1 MQKLFGIAT
10 DTLATYNGIFFAIA
24 IGILIVLALRN
35 PILAKMGI
43 RNIHR
48 RPAQSL
54 LIIIGLMLS
63 TVIIGASLGIGDTV
77 YHSIRITALESV
89 GHIDETIESPLR
101 RSSTARYF
109 PEGSIE
115 KFEDIFAG
123 DDRVDGIIS
132 RIGTSLPVMN
142 PATNKSE
149 SRMTIRGYASDK
161 QDGFGTITSISDDK
175 SIRLSDLNS
184 DQVILNKNASE
195 VLGATVGDLIYIY
208 SAVGVKSYQVI
219 FLAQHGG
226 LASGGDTNLALM
238 TLQQAQELTG
248 KQGLIDWIGISNR
261 GGIEDSLDASEEVS
275 RILRVSLIDK
285 SVASEIAK
293 IIANHEVFNHLDA
306 HVNKLKTDPTFKR
319 ENPLEDDILRDIEI
333 ILAEISQGNY
343 SSELYLGSIADQ
355 SNLSSILGIISEDD
369 SLEEYGSEIGS
380 LLPRLNELN
389 VNEWKAFSLRI
400 ADMVGTSI
408 TTLFTI
414 FGSFS
419 IIVGLLLIFLVMV
432 LLASSR
438 STEMGMARAVGLK
451 RRHLIQMFTF
461 EGSMYALFAALIG
474 TGLGALTSTILV
486 GLLQRAVGGD
496 EVWAITMSFTAKSM
510 WIAFSSGFLLTLI
523 TIVISSYRVS
533 KLNIVVA
540 IRGLSEEFIQNPRVT
555 WREYFTLVFVGLLGP
570 LYVLTS
576 LRSGIS
582 LIKLFELLKSILLW
596 PFSIFRQILRLLTSV
611 LTQGW
616 VLIIL
621 GILMHRLGMNLDN
634 GTLFTVG
641 VSMSIIGLGIT
652 LRKILAR
659 TNMPWR
665 TVNRI
670 AATLEGGLL
679 CLFWGVPFDAF
690 DAYTGKLITT
700 PDIFVLGGVAQIG
713 SAVWLV
719 MNNSEILLGIS
730 NRTLGRL
737 SGLQATFKTAIA
749 YPVAAPFRTGLT
761 VSMFGLVIFT
771 LMIFAVLNNINN
783 VAREQP
789 DRVTGGY
796 DIVASVNPEFS
807 ITAREFRDGISSV
820 SELSVEEFE
829 VIAQSTDIPS
839 IAREIGGKDQRF
851 SNLTIRSVDDT
862 YLDSTLLQFIRFHP
876 DYIGND
882 RSVWDAL
889 SENTN
894 LAVISNAALPTND
907 PFGPQSSGLKLST
920 IETDSEADYWPEDG
934 IQLELL
940 PVQGGRDAINVE
952 VIGILDSLAD
962 ELDWTSS
969 VYIVTGGSIAK
980 EVMPEITGYDTYSM
994 MLSESSDASAL
1005 VPYIETAFIERGM
1018 EAVSTID
1025 QIERGLEQGDAFN
1038 QLFQGFMGLGLVVGV
1053 IAIGVLSIRSVVE
1066 RRQTIGT
1073 MRAIGYRARMVWLSF
1088 LLESLYITFLG
1099 IVLGLGLGALTSWN
1113 IFNEIAKEVEGI
1125 RYSIPWLNVMIIVG
1139 ITVFFALLSSFLPS
1153 KQASRIYPAEA
1164 LRYE

>member
-10 DTLATYNGIFFAIA
+10 DTIATYNGIFFAIV
-24 IGILIVLALRN
+24 IGILIVLAFRN
-35 PILAKMGI
+35 PILARMGI
-43 RNIHR
+43 RNIPR

-77 YHSIRITALESV
+77 YHSIRIVALESV

-101 RSSTARYF
+101 RFSIARYF
-109 PEGSIE
+109 PEESVQ
-115 KFEDIFAG
+115 KFEDIFRE
-123 DDRVDGIIS
+123 DERVDGIIS
-132 RIGTSLPVMN
+132 RIGTSLPVTN
-142 PATNKSE
+142 PSTNKSE
-149 SRMTIRGYASDK
+149 SRMTIRGYAADK
-161 QDGFGTITSISDDK
+161 QDGFGDITAASGGAVK
-175 SIRLSDLNS
+175 RLADLN
-184 DQVILNKNASE
+184 DGEVILNQNASS
-195 VLGATVGDLIYIY
+195 VLGASIGDSIKIY
-208 SAVGVKSYQVI
+208 SPGGIQSYEVVFI
-219 FLAQHGG
+219 AQHGG
-226 LASGGDTNLALM
+226 LASGGDTNLVLM
-238 TLQQAQELTG
+238 TLDQAQDLTG
-248 KQGLIDWIGISNR
+248 RQGFIDWIGISNL

-285 SVASEIAK
+285 TVASEIAK
-293 IIANHEVFNHLDA
+293 IIANEEVFNHLDA
-306 HVNKLKTDPTFKR
+306 HINKLKTDPAFKR
-319 ENPLEDDILRDIEI
+319 ENPLGDDVLIDVEI
-333 ILAEISQGNY
+333 ILSEISQGNY

-355 SNLSSILGIISEDD
+355 SNLASILGIIGENDA
-369 SLEEYGSEIGS
+369 LEGFGSAIGS
-380 LLPRLNELN
+380 LMPKLNELD
-389 VNEWKAFSLRI
+389 VNEYKSFALRI
-400 ADMVGTSI
+400 ADTVGTSI

-419 IIVGLLLIFLVMV
+419 IIVGLLLIFLIMV

-438 STEMGMARAVGLK
+438 STEMGMARAIGLK
-451 RRHLIQMFTF
+451 RRHLVQMFTF
-461 EGSMYALFAALIG
+461 EGVLYALFAALIG
-474 TGLGALTSTILV
+474 TGLGALISIILV

-496 EVWAITMSFTAKSM
+496 DWAITMSFTAKSM
-510 WIAFSSGFLLTLI
+510 WIAFSSGFLLTLV

-540 IRGLSEEFIQNPRVT
+540 IRGLSEEFIQNPKVT
-555 WREYFTLVFVGLLGP
+555 WAEYFKVLVIGLLGP
-570 LYVLTS
+570 LYVLIS
-576 LRSGIS
+576 FRNGIS
-582 LIKLFELLKSILLW
+582 VSKLTALVKSTLLW
-596 PFSIFRQILRLLTSV
+596 PISIARQVLRILASV
-611 LTQGW
+611 LSQGW
-616 VLIIL
+616 ILIIL
-621 GILMHRLGMNLDN
+621 GIVIHRSGMNLDN
-634 GTLFTVG
+634 GTLFSVG

-659 TNMPWR
+659 FNISSRPA
-665 TVNRI
+665 NRI

-679 CLFWGVPFDAF
+679 CLFWGVPFDAVES
-690 DAYTGKLITT
+690 YTGKLDTT

-807 ITAREFRDGISSV
+807 ITAEEFRDGISGL
-820 SELSVEEFE
+820 SELDLNEFE

-839 IAREIGGKDQRF
+839 IAREIDGDTQSF
-851 SNLTIRSVDDT
+851 SNLKIRSVDDT
-862 YLDSTLLQFIRFHP
+862 YLESTLLQFVRVHP
-876 DYIGND
+876 DYRGND
-882 RSVWDAL
+882 RLVWDAL
-889 SENTN
+889 SQNTS
-894 LAVISNAALPTND
+894 LAVINNAALPTTD
-907 PFGPQSSGLKLST
+907 PFGPQSSGLKLSS
-920 IETDSEADYWPEDG
+920 IATDSEENYWPEDG
-934 IQLELL
+934 IKLEIL
-940 PVQGGRDAINVE
+940 PIQGDGNSTTTE

-962 ELDWTSS
+962 ERDWGSS
-969 VYIVTGGSIAK
+969 VYIVTGAEIANQ
-980 EVMPEITGYDTYSM
+980 VMPEITGYDTYSI
-994 MLSESSDASAL
+994 MLSESAVASDV

-1053 IAIGVLSIRSVVE
+1053 IAIGVLSIRAVVE

-1113 IFNEIAKEVEGI
+1113 IFNEISKEVEGI
-1125 RYSIPWLNVMIIVG
+1125 RYSIPWLNVLVIVG
-1139 ITVFFALLSSFLPS
+1139 ITLFFALLSSFLPS

>member
-10 DTLATYNGIFFAIA
+10 DTIATYNGIFFAIA
-24 IGILIVLALRN
+24 IGVLIVLAIRN

-43 RNIHR
+43 RNIPR

-77 YHSIRITALESV
+77 YHSIRIVALESV

-101 RSSTARYF
+101 RFSIARYF
-109 PEGSIE
+109 PEESVQ
-115 KFEDIFAG
+115 KFEDIFRE
-123 DDRVDGIIS
+123 DERVDGIIS

-142 PATNKSE
+142 PSTNKSE
-149 SRMTIRGYASDK
+149 SRMTIRGYAADK
-161 QDGFGTITSISDDK
+161 QDGFGDITAASGGAVK
-175 SIRLSDLNS
+175 RLADLRDN
-184 DQVILNKNASE
+184 QIILNQNASS
-195 VLGATVGDLIYIY
+195 VLGASIGDSINIY
-208 SAVGVKSYQVI
+208 SPGGIQPYEVVFI
-219 FLAQHGG
+219 AQHGG
-226 LASGGDTNLALM
+226 LASGGDTNLVLM
-238 TLQQAQELTG
+238 TLDQAQDLTG
-248 KQGLIDWIGISNR
+248 RQGVIDWIGISNL

-275 RILRVSLIDK
+275 RILRISLIDRV
-285 SVASEIAK
+285 VASEIAK
-293 IIANHEVFNHLDA
+293 IIANEEVFNHLDA
-306 HVNKLKTDPTFKR
+306 HINKLKTDSAFKR
-319 ENPLEDDILRDIEI
+319 ENPIGDEVLIDIEV
-333 ILAEISQGNY
+333 ILSEISQGNY
-343 SSELYLGSIADQ
+343 SSDLYLGSIADQ
-355 SNLSSILGIISEDD
+355 SNLASILGIIGENDA
-369 SLEEYGSEIGS
+369 LEGFGSAIGS
-380 LLPRLNELN
+380 LMPRLNELD
-389 VNEWKAFSLRI
+389 VNEYKSFALRI
-400 ADMVGTSI
+400 ADTVGTSI

-419 IIVGLLLIFLVMV
+419 IIVGLLLIFLIMV

-438 STEMGMARAVGLK
+438 STEMGMARAIGLK
-451 RRHLIQMFTF
+451 RRHLVQMFTF
-461 EGSMYALFAALIG
+461 EGTLYALFAALIG
-474 TGLGALTSTILV
+474 TALGALISIILV

-496 EVWAITMSFTAKSM
+496 DWAITMSFTAKSM
-510 WIAFSSGFLLTLI
+510 WIAFSSGFLLTLL

-540 IRGLSEEFIQNPRVT
+540 IRGLSEEFIQNPKVT
-555 WREYFTLVFVGLLGP
+555 WAEYFKVLVIGLLGP
-570 LYVLTS
+570 LYVL
-576 LRSGIS
+576 IS
-582 LIKLFELLKSILLW
+582 FRNGLSIFKLLELLKSTLLW
-596 PFSIFRQILRLLTSV
+596 PISIARQVFRILVSV
-611 LTQGW
+611 LSQGW

-621 GILMHRLGMNLDN
+621 GILMHRWGMNLDN
-634 GTLFTVG
+634 GTVFSVG

-659 TNMPWR
+659 FNVSSRPA
-665 TVNRI
+665 NRI

-679 CLFWGVPFDAF
+679 CLFWGVPFDAVE
-690 DAYTGKLITT
+690 AYSGKLDTT

-807 ITAREFRDGISSV
+807 ITVEEFRDGISGM
-820 SELSVEEFE
+820 SELDLNEFE

-839 IAREIGGKDQRF
+839 IAREVDGDIQRF
-851 SNLTIRSVDDT
+851 ASLKIRSVDGA
-862 YLDSTLLQFIRFHP
+862 YLDNTLLQFIRVHP
-876 DYIGND
+876 DYRGSD
-882 RSVWDAL
+882 RLVWDAL

-894 LAVISNAALPTND
+894 LAVINNAALPTSD
-907 PFGPQSSGLKLST
+907 PFGPQSSGLKLSS
-920 IETDSEADYWPEDG
+920 IATDSEDNYWPEDG
-934 IQLELL
+934 IKLEIM
-940 PVQGGRDAINVE
+940 PVQGDGDSTNIE

-962 ELDWTSS
+962 EQDWRSS
-969 VYIVTGGSIAK
+969 VYIVTGA
-980 EVMPEITGYDTYSM
+980 EVANQVMPEITDYDTYSI
-994 MLSESSDASAL
+994 MLSESAVASDL

-1053 IAIGVLSIRSVVE
+1053 IAIGVLSIRAVVE

-1088 LLESLYITFLG
+1088 LLESLYITLLG

-1113 IFNEIAKEVEGI
+1113 IFNEISKEVEGI
-1125 RYSIPWLNVMIIVG
+1125 RYSIPWINVFVIVG
-1139 ITVFFALLSSFLPS
+1139 ITLFFALLSSYLPS
-1153 KQASRIYPAEA
+1153 KQASKIYPAEA

>member
-1 MQKLFGIAT
+1 MQKLFGLAT
-10 DTLATYNGIFFAIA
+10 DTIATYNGIFFGIA
-24 IGILIVLALRN
+24 VGILIVLALRN
-35 PILAKMGI
+35 PILARMGV
-43 RNIHR
+43 RNIPR
-48 RPAQSL
+48 RPAQSV

-101 RSSTARYF
+101 RFSIARYF
-109 PEGSIE
+109 PEDTTE
-115 KFEDIFAG
+115 KFEDIFQG

-132 RIGTSLPVMN
+132 RIGTSLPVLN
-142 PATNKSE
+142 PSTNKSE
-149 SRMTIRGYASDK
+149 SRMTIRGYAADK
-161 QDGFGTITSISDDK
+161 KDGFGEITAVSGGSVK
-175 SIRLSDLNS
+175 RLQELRSGE
-184 DQVILNKNASE
+184 VILNENAASG
-195 VLGATVGDLIYIY
+195 LSADVGDYIDIY
-208 SAVGVKSYQVI
+208 STRGIKSYEVVFI
-219 FLAQHGG
+219 AQHGG
-226 LASGGDTNLALM
+226 LASGGDTNLVLM
-238 TLQQAQELTG
+238 TLEQAQELTG
-248 KQGLIDWIGISNR
+248 KQGFIDWIGISNQ
-261 GGIEDSLDASEEVS
+261 GGIEDSLDASEEVA
-275 RILRVSLIDK
+275 RILRVSLIDRF
-285 SVASEIAK
+285 VASEIAK
-293 IIANHEVFNHLDA
+293 IIANEEVSNHLEG
-306 HVNKLKTDPTFKR
+306 HINKIKTDPSFKR
-319 ENPLEDDILRDIEI
+319 ENPLDDDILADVEV
-333 ILAEISQGNY
+333 ILSEISQSNY

-355 SNLSSILGIISEDD
+355 SNLASILSIIGEDD
-369 SLEEYGSEIGS
+369 SLEEFGAAIGS
-380 LLPRLNELN
+380 LMPRLNELN
-389 VNEWKAFSLRI
+389 VSQYKSYALRI
-400 ADMVGTSI
+400 ADTVGTSI

-419 IIVGLLLIFLVMV
+419 IIVGLLLIFLIMV

-438 STEMGMARAVGLK
+438 STEMGMARAIGLK
-451 RRHLIQMFTF
+451 RRHLVQMFTF
-461 EGSMYALFAALIG
+461 EGVLYALIAALIG
-474 TGLGALTSTILV
+474 TALGALISTILV

-496 EVWAITMSFTAKSM
+496 DWAITMSFTAKSM
-510 WIAFSSGFLLTLI
+510 WIAFSSGFLLTLV

-540 IRGLSEEFIQNPRVT
+540 IRGLSEEFIQSPKVT
-555 WREYFTLVFVGLLGP
+555 WVEYFKLVIIGLLGP
-570 LYVLTS
+570 LYVLMS
-576 LRSGIS
+576 FRDGIS
-582 LIKLFELLKSILLW
+582 ISKLFALGKSTLLW
-596 PFSIFRQILRLLTSV
+596 PISIVRQIFRILASV

-621 GILMHRLGMNLDN
+621 GIAIHRLGMNLDN
-634 GTLFTVG
+634 GTLFSVG

-652 LRKILAR
+652 LRRILAR
-659 TNMPWR
+659 FNISPR
-665 TVNRI
+665 PANRI
-670 AATLEGGLL
+670 AATLEGVLL

-690 DAYTGKLITT
+690 EAYSGRLDTT

-719 MNNSEILLGIS
+719 MNNSEVLLGIS
-730 NRTLGRL
+730 NRTLGRV

-789 DRVTGGY
+789 DRVTGGF

-807 ITAREFRDGISSV
+807 ITAEEFRDGISDV
-820 SELSVEEFE
+820 SELDLNQFE
-829 VIAQSTDIPS
+829 VIAQSADIPS
-839 IAREIGGKDQRF
+839 IAREVEGDGQRF
-851 SNLTIRSVDDT
+851 SNLTIRSVDDV
-862 YLDSTLLQFIRFHP
+862 YLDNTMLQFIRVHP

-882 RSVWDAL
+882 RVVWDGL
-889 SENTN
+889 SENGN
-894 LAVISNAALPTND
+894 LAVISNAALATND
-907 PFGPQSSGLKLST
+907 PFGPQASGLKLSS
-920 IETDSEADYWPEDG
+920 IATDSDDNYWPENG
-934 IQLELL
+934 IRLELL
-940 PVQGGRDAINVE
+940 PVQGDGDTTVVE

-962 ELDWTSS
+962 ERDWGSS
-969 VYIVTGGSIAK
+969 VYIVTGSSVASM
-980 EVMPEITGYDTYSM
+980 VMPEVTGYDTYSI
-994 MLSESSDASAL
+994 MLSESADASSL
-1005 VPYIETAFIERGM
+1005 IPYIQTAFIERGM

-1053 IAIGVLSIRSVVE
+1053 IAIGVLSIRAVVE

-1125 RYSIPWLNVMIIVG
+1125 SYSIPWINVLVIVG
-1139 ITVFFALLSSFLPS
+1139 ITLFFALLSSFLPS
-1153 KQASRIYPAEA
+1153 KQASKIYPAEA

>member
-10 DTLATYNGIFFAIA
+10 DTIATYNGMFFAVA

-35 PILAKMGI
+35 PILARMGI
-43 RNIHR
+43 RNIPR

-89 GHIDETIESPLR
+89 GHIDETVESPLR
-101 RSSTARYF
+101 RFSIARYF
-109 PEGSIE
+109 PEDNID
-115 KFEDIFAG
+115 KFEDIFRG
-123 DDRVDGIIS
+123 DERVDGIIS

-142 PATNKSE
+142 PRTNKSE
-149 SRMTIRGYASDK
+149 SRMTIRGYAADK
-161 QDGFGTITSISDDK
+161 QDGFGTITSTADDK
-175 SIRLSDLNS
+175 SIRLLDLNK
-184 DQVILNKNASE
+184 DQVILNKNASD
-195 VLGATVGDLIYIY
+195 VLGAKVGDLIDVY
-208 SAVGVKSYQVI
+208 SAGGINSYHVVFI
-219 FLAQHGG
+219 AQHGG
-226 LASGGDTNLALM
+226 LASGGGTKLVLM
-238 TLQQAQELTG
+238 TLEQAQELTG
-248 KQGLIDWIGISNR
+248 RQGVIDWIGISNL
-261 GGIEDSLDASEEVS
+261 GGIEDSLDASEEVA

-293 IIANHEVFNHLDA
+293 IIANEEVFNHLNA
-306 HVNKLKTDPTFKR
+306 HINKLKTDPTFKR
-319 ENPLEDDILRDIEI
+319 ENPLDDDILRDVEI
-333 ILAEISQGNY
+333 ILSEISQGNY

-355 SNLSSILGIISEDD
+355 SNLASILGIIAEND
-369 SLEEYGSEIGS
+369 SLEEFGSAIGS

-389 VNEWKAFSLRI
+389 VNEYKSYALRI
-400 ADMVGTSI
+400 ADTVGTSI

-419 IIVGLLLIFLVMV
+419 IIVGLLLIFLIMV

-438 STEMGMARAVGLK
+438 SAEMGMARAIGLK
-451 RRHLIQMFTF
+451 QRHLVQMFTF
-461 EGSMYALFAALIG
+461 EGAIYALIAALIG
-474 TGLGALTSTILV
+474 TGLGALISIILV

-496 EVWAITMSFTAKSM
+496 EVWAITLSFTAKSM
-510 WIAFSSGFLLTLI
+510 WIAFSSGFLLTLL

-540 IRGLSEEFIQNPRVT
+540 IRGLSEEFIQNPQVS
-555 WREYFTLVFVGLLGP
+555 WREYFVIVFIGLLGP
-570 LYVLTS
+570 LYVLMS

-582 LIKLFELLKSILLW
+582 LLKLFELLKSTLLW
-596 PFSIFRQILRLLTSV
+596 PFSIGRQIVRVLTSV
-611 LTQGW
+611 LSQGW

-621 GILMHRLGMNLDN
+621 GILIHRIGMNLDN
-634 GTLFTVG
+634 GTLFSIG

-652 LRKILAR
+652 LRKVLAQVNR
-659 TNMPWR
+659 SQR

-679 CLFWGVPFDAF
+679 CLFWGVPFGAF
-690 DAYTGKLITT
+690 EAYSGKLNTT
-700 PDIFVLGGVAQIG
+700 PDIFVLSGVAQIG

-807 ITAREFRDGISSV
+807 ITAEEFRDGISGV
-820 SELSVEEFE
+820 SELDLNEFE

-839 IAREIGGKDQRF
+839 IAREIDGETQRF
-851 SNLTIRSVDDT
+851 SSLTIRSVDHT
-862 YLDSTLLQFIRFHP
+862 YLDSTLLQFIRVHP
-876 DYIGND
+876 DYLGND
-882 RSVWDAL
+882 RLVWDAL
-889 SENTN
+889 AENTN
-894 LAVISNAALPTND
+894 LAVINNAALPTSD
-907 PFGPQSSGLKLST
+907 PFGPQSSGLKLSS
-920 IETDSEADYWPEDG
+920 IATDSEDNYWPEDG
-934 IQLELL
+934 IKLEIL
-940 PVQGGRDAINVE
+940 PVQGDGDVTNIE

-962 ELDWTSS
+962 ERDWASS
-969 VYIVTGGSIAK
+969 VYIVTGREIANQ
-980 EVMPEITGYDTYSM
+980 VMPEITSYDTYSI
-994 MLSESSDASAL
+994 MLSESAEASDL

-1088 LLESLYITFLG
+1088 LLESLYITSLG

-1125 RYSIPWLNVMIIVG
+1125 RYSIPWFNVLVIVG
-1139 ITVFFALLSSFLPS
+1139 ITLFFALLSSFLPS
-1153 KQASRIYPAEA
+1153 RQASRIYPAEA